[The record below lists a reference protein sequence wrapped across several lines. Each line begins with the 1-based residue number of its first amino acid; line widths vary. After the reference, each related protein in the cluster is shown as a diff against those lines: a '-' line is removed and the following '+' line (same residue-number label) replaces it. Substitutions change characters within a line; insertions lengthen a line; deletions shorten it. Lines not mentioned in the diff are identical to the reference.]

1 MKAAGVTDSDLERL
15 MDIVD
20 PSRTIL
26 NQWKWVSDTCSINLL
41 CASTTD
47 LPLQAEVKDW
57 LNTFSGGQKQRVAMA
72 RVFYHRP
79 LYAVLDECTSAV
91 SLEVEGKIYETCSKL
106 GITLFTVSH
115 KPYLRKY
122 HDYELNLDGRGGWS
136 WTKIDPSMF

>member
-1 MKAAGVTDSDLERL
+1 MST
-15 MDIVD
+15 
-20 PSRTIL
+20 RTL
-26 NQWKWVSDTCSINLL
+26 TNRSPQT
-41 CASTTD
+41 
-47 LPLQAEVKDW
+47 EVKDW
-57 LNTFSGGQKQRVAMA
+57 LSTFSGGQKQRVAMA

-136 WTKIDPSMF
+136 WTKIDKSLY

>member
-1 MKAAGVTDSDLERL
+1 M
-15 MDIVD
+15 
-20 PSRTIL
+20 
-26 NQWKWVSDTCSINLL
+26 
-41 CASTTD
+41 
-47 LPLQAEVKDW
+47 KDW

-115 KPYLRKY
+115 KPYLRQY

-136 WTKIDPSMF
+136 WTKIDKEAK